1 MINRYLLACILS
13 TCYLSNEVMASNA
26 RKARELA
33 LAKRQQLAA
42 AAVAPVNVDKP
53 LADEGRALQRVN
65 TLFGAD
71 PNVTVPN
78 ILSGGIKGQIT
89 EVRNL
94 NGLNSLFGANP
105 NTTAPNIL
113 SGGIQGQITQVRAL
127 HGVGDLVGVANFNAE
142 PYLTTLD
149 GAARAQLGHVHDF
162 HEVDDLIAEANFEQQ
177 PYQTTLH
184 ADARAQLGH
193 VHDFNLVQDFVGEA
207 NFEQQPYQTALHA
220 DARTQL
226 GRVHAFHEVNDL
238 AAVGNNALN
247 DGQDNE
253 FTTVLDNGLRHQ
265 MKGLQMVLK
274 PSSIPDNLYNGAF
287 NDRIKPGFG
296 THISTVLALCNSE
309 SLTIHVRE
317 ALIQLADDIILG
329 ENTISGTWQNFMHEF
344 RGLDEPTLEQYL
356 VTIRGMIL
364 RKGLELCVVDDVQDS
379 FIGSLKSIIREML
392 LRFPIVPVAP

>member
-13 TCYLSNEVMASNA
+13 TCYFSGEVTASNA
-26 RKARELA
+26 DFRKAKLEA
-33 LAKRQQLAA
+33 LSRQKAA
-42 AAVAPVNVDKP
+42 AAVAPVANPDKP
-53 LADEGRALQRVN
+53 IADEGRALQRVN

-71 PNVTVPN
+71 PNATAPN

-94 NGLNSLFGANP
+94 NGLNTLFGANP

-149 GAARAQLGHVHDF
+149 GAARAQLGHVHAL
-162 HEVDDLIAEANFEQQ
+162 HEVD
-177 PYQTTLH
+177 
-184 ADARAQLGH
+184 
-193 VHDFNLVQDFVGEA
+193 NLATVD
-207 NFEQQPYQTALHA
+207 
-220 DARTQL
+220 D
-226 GRVHAFHEVNDL
+226 
-238 AAVGNNALN
+238 NALN
-247 DGQDNE
+247 DGEDNE

-287 NDRIKPGFG
+287 NGRIKPGFG

-392 LRFPIVPVAP
+392 LRFPIGL

>member
-13 TCYLSNEVMASNA
+13 TCYLSNEVMASNYL
-26 RKARELA
+26 KKKEMLQQ
-33 LAKRQQLAA
+33 RQAAA
-42 AAVAPVNVDKP
+42 AAVAPVVNVDKP

-71 PNVTVPN
+71 PNTTAPN
-78 ILSGGIKGQIT
+78 ILSGGIQGQIT

-94 NGLNSLFGANP
+94 NGLNSLFGADP
-105 NTTAPNIL
+105 NATAPNIL

-142 PYLTTLD
+142 PYLTTL
-149 GAARAQLGHVHDF
+149 APAV
-162 HEVDDLIAEANFEQQ
+162 
-177 PYQTTLH
+177 
-184 ADARAQLGH
+184 
-193 VHDFNLVQDFVGEA
+193 
-207 NFEQQPYQTALHA
+207 
-220 DARTQL
+220 RTQL
-226 GRVHAFHEVNDL
+226 GRVHALHEVDNL
-238 AAVGNNALN
+238 ATVDDDALN

-287 NDRIKPGFG
+287 NGRIKPGFG

-344 RGLDEPTLEQYL
+344 RSLDEPTLEQYL

-379 FIGSLKSIIREML
+379 FH
-392 LRFPIVPVAP
+392 RFFKVNYT

>member
-42 AAVAPVNVDKP
+42 AAVALVVNVDKP
-53 LADEGRALQRVN
+53 LADEGRALKRVN

-71 PNVTVPN
+71 PN
-78 ILSGGIKGQIT
+78 
-89 EVRNL
+89 
-94 NGLNSLFGANP
+94 A
-105 NTTAPNIL
+105 TAPNIL

-127 HGVGDLVGVANFNAE
+127 HGVGDLVGVPNFNAE

-149 GAARAQLGHVHDF
+149 GAAR
-162 HEVDDLIAEANFEQQ
+162 
-177 PYQTTLH
+177 T
-184 ADARAQLGH
+184 QLGH
-193 VHDFNLVQDFVGEA
+193 VHDFNQVQDFVGEA
-207 NFEQQPYQTALHA
+207 NFEQEPYQTALHA
-220 DARTQL
+220 NARTQL
-226 GRVHAFHEVNDL
+226 GRVHALHEVDNL
-238 AAVGNNALN
+238 ATVDDNALN
-247 DGQDNE
+247 DGEDNE
-253 FTTVLDNGLRHQ
+253 FTTVLDDGLRHQ

-274 PSSIPDNLYNGAF
+274 PSSIPDDLYDGAF
-287 NDRIKPGFG
+287 NGRIKPGFG

-317 ALIQLADDIILG
+317 TLAQLADDIILG

-392 LRFPIVPVAP
+392 LRFPIGL